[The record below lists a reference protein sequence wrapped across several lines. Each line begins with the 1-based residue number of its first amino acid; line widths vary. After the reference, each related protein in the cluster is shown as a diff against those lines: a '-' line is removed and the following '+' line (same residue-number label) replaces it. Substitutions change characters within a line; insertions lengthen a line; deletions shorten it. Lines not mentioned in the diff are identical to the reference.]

1 VKFSISQML
10 YGMVVFAFIAAII
23 GAGANGSPLA
33 YGIGVSILLAIIYF
47 VFFGILYWG
56 TLLIT
61 GGRRNAPPQPRPVLA
76 NENGEEAE

>member
-1 VKFSISQML
+1 MKFSITQML

-33 YGIGVSILLAIIYF
+33 YGIGVSLLMVVIYF
-47 VFFGILYWG
+47 FFFAILYWA

-61 GGRRNAPPQPRPVLA
+61 GGKKVAPPEVA
-76 NENGEEAE
+76 NERATEAE